1 MITAFCIRTTPG
13 SVPSTSYSVRRLNEG
28 LCLTA
33 RLTEHVVRS
42 GSSGA
47 RSPMVNQATDPF
59 YCDGT

>member
-1 MITAFCIRTTPG
+1 MITVIRTTPG

-33 RLTEHVVRS
+33 RLTEHVVAPVRR
-42 GSSGA
+42 GI